1 MLYLDSADLDAIRP
15 LAETGAFVG
24 VTTNP
29 TILKKANKGFHD
41 IEELDKAFVGMGLTE
56 RFYQAVGGFEE
67 DIIESAH
74 RILDLGPGV
83 CVKIPAVGDGLRA
96 AYQLAGNPIL
106 LTAIYHPTQA
116 LIAETLDVDWI
127 APYVGRMDDLDGKG
141 VENTALMAYHL
152 EDTDVSILAASIRS
166 VDVLNQ
172 LMAVGV
178 HDFTISTALAT
189 ELINQPS
196 AVNAWN
202 DFEQD
207 HARTFK
213 RHLPRKDW

>member
-41 IEELDKAFVGMGLTE
+41 IEALDKAFVGMGLTE
-56 RFYQAVGGFEE
+56 RFYQAVGTTQEE
-67 DIIESAH
+67 LVESAH
-74 RILDLGPGV
+74 RIFDLGPGV
-83 CVKIPAVGDGLRA
+83 WVKIPAVGEGLRA
-96 AYQLAGNPIL
+96 AYQLAGQPIL

-127 APYVGRMDDLDGKG
+127 APYVGRMDDIDGKG
-141 VENTALMAYHL
+141 IENTALMAYHL
-152 EDTDVSILAASIRS
+152 EQTDVGILAASIRN

-196 AVNAWN
+196 AAEAWRV
-202 DFEQD
+202 FEQD
-207 HARTFK
+207 HADT
-213 RHLPRKDW
+213 LQ

>member
-1 MLYLDSADLDAIRP
+1 MLYLDSADLDAIQP
-15 LAETGAFVG
+15 LAATGAFVG

-41 IEELDKAFVGMGLTE
+41 IEALDKAFVGMGLTE

-67 DIIESAH
+67 DIVESAH

-83 CVKIPAVGDGLRA
+83 WVKIPAVGEGLRA
-96 AYQLAGNPIL
+96 AYQLAGQPIL

-127 APYVGRMDDLDGKG
+127 APYVGRMDDIDGQG
-141 VENTALMAYHL
+141 IAHTALMAQYL
-152 EDTDVSILAASIRS
+152 EPTDVGILAASIRS
-166 VDVLNQ
+166 VDVLNA

-178 HDFTISTALAT
+178 HDFTISTDLAT
-189 ELINQPS
+189 QLITQPS
-196 AVNAWN
+196 ATEAWAV
-202 DFEQD
+202 FEQD
-207 HARTFK
+207 HTDSLKNR
-213 RHLPRKDW
+213 LPRKDS

>member
-41 IEELDKAFVGMGLTE
+41 IEALDKAFVGMGLTE
-56 RFYQAVGGFEE
+56 RFYQAVGTTQEE
-67 DIIESAH
+67 LVESAH
-74 RILDLGPGV
+74 RIFDLGPGV
-83 CVKIPAVGDGLRA
+83 WVKIPAVGEGLRA
-96 AYQLAGNPIL
+96 AYQLAGQPIL

-127 APYVGRMDDLDGKG
+127 APYVGRMDDIDGKG
-141 VENTALMAYHL
+141 IENTALMAYHL
-152 EDTDVSILAASIRS
+152 EETDVGILAASIRN

-196 AVNAWN
+196 AAEAWRV
-202 DFEQD
+202 FEQD
-207 HARTFK
+207 HADT
-213 RHLPRKDW
+213 LQ

>member
-41 IEELDKAFVGMGLTE
+41 IEALDKAFVGMGLTE
-56 RFYQAVGGFEE
+56 RFYQAVGTTQE
-67 DIIESAH
+67 DLVESAH
-74 RILDLGPGV
+74 RIFDLGPGV
-83 CVKIPAVGDGLRA
+83 WVKIPTVGEGLRA
-96 AYQLAGNPIL
+96 AYQLAGQPIL

-127 APYVGRMDDLDGKG
+127 APYVGRMDDIDGKG
-141 VENTALMAYHL
+141 IENTALMAYHL
-152 EDTDVSILAASIRS
+152 EETDVGILAASIRN

-196 AVNAWN
+196 AAEAWRV
-202 DFEQD
+202 FEQD
-207 HARTFK
+207 HADT
-213 RHLPRKDW
+213 LQ

>member
-1 MLYLDSADLDAIRP
+1 MLYLDSADLEAIRP
-15 LAETGAFVG
+15 LAETGVFVG

-29 TILKKANKGFHD
+29 TILKKAGKGYQD
-41 IEELDKAFVGMGLTE
+41 IEKLDKTFVGLGLTE
-56 RFYQAVGGFEE
+56 RFYQAVGTTQTELV
-67 DIIESAH
+67 ESAY

-83 CVKIPAVGDGLRA
+83 CVKVPAVGDGLRA

-106 LTAIYHPTQA
+106 LTAVYHPTQA
-116 LIAETLDVDWI
+116 LLAETLDVDWI

-152 EDTDVSILAASIRS
+152 EDTDVGILAASIRS

-178 HDFTISTALAT
+178 HDFTISTDLAT
-189 ELINQPS
+189 KLITQPS
-196 AVNAWN
+196 AAEAWRV
-202 DFEQD
+202 FEQD
-207 HARTFK
+207 HADT
-213 RHLPRKDW
+213 LQ

>member
-41 IEELDKAFVGMGLTE
+41 IEALDKAFVGMGLTE
-56 RFYQAVGGFEE
+56 RFYQAVGTTQEE
-67 DIIESAH
+67 LVESAH
-74 RILDLGPGV
+74 RIFDLGPGV
-83 CVKIPAVGDGLRA
+83 WVKIPAVGEGLRA
-96 AYQLAGNPIL
+96 AYQLAGQPIL

-116 LIAETLDVDWI
+116 LIAEALDVDWI
-127 APYVGRMDDLDGKG
+127 APYVGRMDDIDGKG
-141 VENTALMAYHL
+141 IENTALMAYHL
-152 EDTDVSILAASIRS
+152 EETDVGILAASIRN

-196 AVNAWN
+196 AAEAWRV
-202 DFEQD
+202 FEQD
-207 HARTFK
+207 HADT
-213 RHLPRKDW
+213 LQ